1 MKCLLSDSLKELWEA
16 IEWNM
21 ACIYNAEKEKDKEYF
36 RKENERLMGLF
47 SEEMTNWVAVL

>member
-47 SEEMTNWVAVL
+47 SEEMKNWVAVL